1 MALIYKQTWHPSR
14 EVETIKKE
22 MGILELKSLIIGLKI
37 PWIGRLEVPEE

>member
-14 EVETIKKE
+14 EMKTIKKK

-37 PWIGRLEVPEE
+37 PWLGRLEVAEE